1 MFARRHKI
9 LGVLLGLSDL
19 VVVALSFQISYLI
32 RRALPNLTLF
42 FFTPFTAV
50 GLLATALVVWWISG
64 VTVGMHRRIDL
75 HDSVRIVKSTV
86 KQSALASLILFG
98 LLFLMKED
106 ISRGFIL
113 IFGALTPVLLLI
125 YRLSG
130 RPLHRLLR
138 RDLAGQCNYLIVGT
152 SRQAV
157 EMAVMIEGGAD
168 MGNRLLAFVRERPG
182 AELPPDAELEGEPLA
197 SKYPLR
203 DLADL
208 SAMLQ
213 DHVVDE
219 VIFAV
224 SKQDLEQM
232 ADPLLACEEEGVKIR
247 VLVNFL
253 PALMHSEVYLEKLQS
268 TPLLTFSATP
278 ENEYLLFV
286 KRLFDV
292 AFSAVLLIVLSPFF
306 LLIAL
311 LVKLTSSGPA
321 FYSQVRCGLNGRR
334 FRLFKFRSMYKDA
347 EHRRADVQHLNEID
361 GPAFKSSCDPRIT
374 PLGRFMRRLS
384 IDEWPQFWNILRG
397 EMSFVG
403 PRPPIPDEVEKYERW
418 QRRRLRMKPGLTCLW
433 ALEGRSQLDFR
444 RWMRLDLD
452 YIEQWSLLLDFKI
465 LFLTIPRVLSGRGA
479 S

>member
-1 MFARRHKI
+1 MFTRRNKI
-9 LGVLLGLSDL
+9 LGVMLGLSDL
-19 VVVALSFQISYLI
+19 VVVAVSFQIAYLI
-32 RRALPNLTLF
+32 RSRFPNLNPFFLTPLTAIGLLVTTLAIWWF
-42 FFTPFTAV
+42 AGVAV
-50 GLLATALVVWWISG
+50 GVYRHA
-64 VTVGMHRRIDL
+64 DF
-75 HDSVRIVKSTV
+75 HDSIRVVKNTV
-86 KQSALASLILFG
+86 KQSALASLILAG
-98 LLFLMKED
+98 LLFLLKED

-113 IFGALTPVLLLI
+113 IFGGLAPVLLLI

-130 RPLHRLLR
+130 RRLHRLLR
-138 RDLAGQCNYLIVGT
+138 RDLSGQCNYVIVGT
-152 SRQAV
+152 SPQAL
-157 EMAVMIEGGAD
+157 EMAHMIESGAE
-168 MGNRLLAFVRERPG
+168 MGNRLLAFVRERPD
-182 AELPPDAELEGEPLA
+182 APLPAGN
-197 SKYPLR
+197 YPLR

-208 SAMLQ
+208 SGMLK

-224 SKQDLEQM
+224 SKQDLELM
-232 ADPLLACEEEGVKIR
+232 AEPLLACEEEGVKIR

-253 PALMHSEVYLEKLQS
+253 PTLMHSEVYLEKLQS

-292 AFSAVLLIVLSPFF
+292 AFSAFLLVLLSPFF
-306 LLIAL
+306 VLIAI
-311 LVKLTSSGPA
+311 LVKLTSRGPA

-334 FRLFKFRSMYKDA
+334 FRLYKFRSMYKDA
-347 EHRRADVQHLNEID
+347 DLQLADVQHLNEMD
-361 GPAFKSSCDPRIT
+361 GPTFKSSRDPRMT
-374 PLGRFMRRLS
+374 PLGRIMRRMS
-384 IDEWPQFWNILRG
+384 IDEWPQFWNIFKG

-403 PRPPIPDEVEKYERW
+403 PRPPIPEEVEKYERW

-433 ALEGRSQLDFR
+433 ALEGRNQLDFR
-444 RWMRLDLD
+444 RWMRLDID